1 MLGMPPAV
9 IVSQKAVEEWNVSPY
24 VSKVRIRYQ
33 EAYDEA
39 AEQDMIALMED
50 SPDAKGFSYA
60 SKIHEAENVKDAQ
73 GNMMEVGIGVAAIL
87 ALIGILNYVNTV
99 LGNVQSRQTELAV
112 LESIGMT
119 DRQRNRM
126 LLLEGL
132 LLAGCSIILTGTL
145 GLAVTYAV
153 YQSMNYM
160 GAPFVVPILPVAA
173 VAGLILAI
181 CVVVPVA
188 AGIWME
194 RKGSVVERI
203 KGVE

>member
-1 MLGMPPAV
+1 
-9 IVSQKAVEEWNVSPY
+9 
-24 VSKVRIRYQ
+24 
-33 EAYDEA
+33 
-39 AEQDMIALMED
+39 
-50 SPDAKGFSYA
+50 
-60 SKIHEAENVKDAQ
+60 
-73 GNMMEVGIGVAAIL
+73 
-87 ALIGILNYVNTV
+87 
-99 LGNVQSRQTELAV
+99 
-112 LESIGMT
+112 
-119 DRQRNRM
+119 
-126 LLLEGL
+126 
-132 LLAGCSIILTGTL
+132 GCSIILTGTL